1 VDDNNLKQVNEIFR
15 RLKEKGVPTQ
25 SLMQKI
31 AGHLEENIHENLR
44 TEGSG
49 SPIPWAPLS
58 AGYAKQKAKKKSL
71 VQKILTASGAM
82 DQSLFQRATE
92 LEAAAGTNK
101 IYAPLH
107 QFGGEVKH
115 YGRSELFKRNRSKSG
130 KFSKGTTAGKGLT
143 FKQYMVKIPARPFLY
158 LTSHYRDLIIRDV
171 KNYYA
176 HI

>member
-1 VDDNNLKQVNEIFR
+1 MTDNSLQQVNEIFK
-15 RLKEKGVPTQ
+15 RLSQKGVPTI

-31 AGHLEENIHENLR
+31 AGHLEDNIHENLR

-58 AGYAKQKAKKKSL
+58 PAYAKQKAKRKSL
-71 VQKILTASGAM
+71 VQKILTAHGAL
-82 DQSLFQRATE
+82 DQSIFQRASE

-101 IYAPLH
+101 IYGPPH
-107 QFGGEVKH
+107 QFGAEITH
-115 YGRSELFKRNRSKSG
+115 YGRSELFKRNKSKSG
-130 KFSKGTTAGKGLT
+130 KFKKGTTPGRGST
-143 FKQYMVKIPARPFLY
+143 FKQYIVKIPARPFLY
-158 LTSHYRDLIIRDV
+158 LTPHYRDLIINDV